1 MTARHPEPD
10 RLQDYVDEVLGREER
25 AELEAHLDTC
35 AECTAQVAGERELRR
50 ALAALP
56 RSIAPERD
64 LLAGINAAIDAADP
78 VNAPHAAIDATPLQG
93 PRARTRPR
101 FAERPIGSLRLA
113 LAAAALVLIAL
124 SAALT
129 MLLMRAHEPAG
140 LAFARS
146 APGVPAPVTDLV
158 VREVLAVEASYIEA
172 SDELENALAASR
184 PELDPATVRLVEANL
199 RVVESALAEARAALR
214 REPDNPSLAQLL
226 RDAHEQKL
234 ALLRRAT
241 RAVT

>member
-10 RLQDYVDEVLGREER
+10 RLQDYLDELLGREER

-35 AECTAQVAGERELRR
+35 AECTAHVAGERELRR

-78 VNAPHAAIDATPLQG
+78 VNAPHAAIDAAALPG

-101 FAERPIGSLRLA
+101 FAEQSIGSLRFA

-124 SAALT
+124 TAALT
-129 MLLMRAHEPAG
+129 ILLLRVREPAG
-140 LAFARS
+140 LAVSRS

-158 VREVLAVEASYIEA
+158 VREVLAVEASYVEA
-172 SDELENALAASR
+172 SDELETALAAAR
-184 PELDPATVRLVEANL
+184 PELDAATVRLVEANL

-214 REPDNPSLAQLL
+214 REPDNAALAQLL